1 MDSPLP
7 PCAACAALGET
18 LWSIESNYRI
28 HARLKLES
36 RITRCTDIEP
46 NRSMAIN
53 LLDPGQGLAGGSQDG
68 SRFRRRDNRRVWQS

>member
-1 MDSPLP
+1 MDSPSKRLP
-7 PCAACAALGET
+7 REISDRSSLIIVSTLG
-18 LWSIESNYRI
+18 LW
-28 HARLKLES
+28 LKLES

-53 LLDPGQGLAGGSQDG
+53 LLDPGQGLAEEARYPDG